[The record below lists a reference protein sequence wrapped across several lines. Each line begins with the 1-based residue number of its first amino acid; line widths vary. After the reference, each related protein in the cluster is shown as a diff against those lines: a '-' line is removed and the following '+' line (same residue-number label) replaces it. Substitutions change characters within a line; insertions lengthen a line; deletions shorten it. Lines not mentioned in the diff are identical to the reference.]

1 MRISDWSSD
10 VCSSDLGVGLLDP
23 VGVALGDRHG
33 GGVGG
38 AVADQALIGGVH
50 LALGDKSGGL
60 SLDGVVGVSGEVMVM
75 GLVTVA
81 VLPPAVVVALGAQAV
96 DAIVAVASSAR
107 GWPACGCFRVRSL
120 QSTDGLNELC
130 VPKQS
135 KPSSWG
141 WGR

>member
-96 DAIVAVASSAR
+96 DGGVGAAGAEVAGLGRHLHHYSS
-107 GWPACGCFRVRSL
+107 GRSR
-120 QSTDGLNELC
+120 SEEHTSEI
-130 VPKQS
+130 
-135 KPSSWG
+135 
-141 WGR
+141 